1 MMRLAKFGTFLVLFV
16 ILTFLI
22 PEVLVLV
29 LSSDQFGDAISYFN
43 FLNTN
48 ILIALYYEMAILALI
63 LSYLLTKVIF
73 HLIRKNKSFI

>member
-1 MMRLAKFGTFLVLFV
+1 MRLAKLGTFLTLFV

-43 FLNTN
+43 FLSTN
-48 ILIALYYEMAILALI
+48 IIIALFYEMAIL
-63 LSYLLTKVIF
+63 SYLITKIIF
-73 HLIRKNKSFI
+73 HLIMKNK

>member
-1 MMRLAKFGTFLVLFV
+1 MRLAKLGTFLTLFV
-16 ILTFLI
+16 VLTFLI

-48 ILIALYYEMAILALI
+48 IIIAFFYEMAILSLI
-63 LSYLLTKVIF
+63 LSYLITKIIF
-73 HLIRKNKSFI
+73 HLIMKNK

>member
-1 MMRLAKFGTFLVLFV
+1 MRLAKLGTFLTLFV
-16 ILTFLI
+16 VLTFLI

-48 ILIALYYEMAILALI
+48 IIIALFYEMAILSLI
-63 LSYLLTKVIF
+63 LSYLITKIIF
-73 HLIRKNKSFI
+73 HSIMKNK

>member
-1 MMRLAKFGTFLVLFV
+1 MMRLAKVGTFLVLFI

-48 ILIALYYEMAILALI
+48 ILIALYYEMVILALI
-63 LSYLLTKVIF
+63 LSYLMTKVIF
-73 HLIRKNKSFI
+73 HLMRKDK

>member
-1 MMRLAKFGTFLVLFV
+1 MRLARYSVFLILFV
-16 ILTFLI
+16 IFTFLI

-48 ILIALYYEMAILALI
+48 ILIALYYEMAILSLV
-63 LSYLLTKVIF
+63 LSYITTKVIF
-73 HLIRKNKSFI
+73 YIIRKK

>member
-1 MMRLAKFGTFLVLFV
+1 MRLAKLGTFLTLFAV
-16 ILTFLI
+16 LTFLI

-48 ILIALYYEMAILALI
+48 IIIALFYEMAILSLI
-63 LSYLLTKVIF
+63 LSYLITKIIF
-73 HLIRKNKSFI
+73 HSIMKNK

>member
-1 MMRLAKFGTFLVLFV
+1 MRLAKVGTFLVLFI

-48 ILIALYYEMAILALI
+48 ILIALYYEMVILALI
-63 LSYLLTKVIF
+63 LSYLMTKVIF
-73 HLIRKNKSFI
+73 HLMRKDK